1 MTDTGRLIALI
12 KSVSGTDSVARAQIK
27 QLETDVGVLS
37 IMADEI
43 IAEQDAYT
51 GGETDESVE

>member
-37 IMADEI
+37 TMADEI
-43 IAEQDAYT
+43 IAEQDVYT
-51 GGETDESVE
+51 GGETDESAE